1 MESHSRTLMKSI
13 TWRIIAVI
21 VAFIVAYA
29 FTRKPLES
37 GGIAIV
43 ANLINMIIYYIHE
56 RIWNKI
62 SFGRK

>member
-1 MESHSRTLMKSI
+1 MKSI

-21 VAFIVAYA
+21 VTFIAAYA

-37 GGIAIV
+37 GWIAITV
-43 ANLINMIIYYIHE
+43 NAINMIIYFIHE